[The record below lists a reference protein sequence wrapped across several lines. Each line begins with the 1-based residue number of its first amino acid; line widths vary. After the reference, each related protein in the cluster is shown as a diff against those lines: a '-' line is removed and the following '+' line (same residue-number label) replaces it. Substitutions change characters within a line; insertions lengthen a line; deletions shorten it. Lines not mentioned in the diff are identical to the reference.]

1 MMQEFDK
8 IRAHGPLLDA
18 LLPESWALSEVKA
31 LLTAVAVI
39 FLAIPHPLMLIPALT
54 CMLGVMILF
63 GAVIIIP
70 AWRRSH
76 NAYDWALSLGS
87 LLSGAVALAEVLW
100 R

>member
-8 IRAHGPLLDA
+8 LRARGPLLDA
-18 LLPESWALSEVKA
+18 LLPESWALSEVMA
-31 LLTAVAVI
+31 LLTAIAVI

-54 CMLGVMILF
+54 CMLGVLVLL
-63 GAVIIIP
+63 GAMVIIP

-76 NAYDWALSLGS
+76 NTYDWALSLGS
-87 LLSGAVALAEVLW
+87 LMAGAVALAEVLW